1 MVVPMAHPVEV
12 YSDTTRGP
20 AHSEEIVRPHASM
33 RSPPFPQPGHGCENE
48 SEERE
53 KAHRRPSPTSVVS
66 HEMSS
71 SFVDVP
77 GALATARFANP
88 PPPPQG
94 QNESHLTCAIV
105 TLVSHVCIRVRHG
118 GNEDCTRGCER
129 PGCGRVRPLH
139 VL

>member
-1 MVVPMAHPVEV
+1 MVVPTVHAVEV
-12 YSDTTRGP
+12 CSDTTRGP

-77 GALATARFANP
+77 GALATARFASWHP
-88 PPPPQG
+88 HPG
-94 QNESHLTCAIV
+94 VKTSV
-105 TLVSHVCIRVRHG
+105 TFRHG
-118 GNEDCTRGCER
+118 GNEDCMRGCER
-129 PGCGRVRPLH
+129 PEFGRVRLLH

>member
-1 MVVPMAHPVEV
+1 MVVHMAHPVEV

-77 GALATARFANP
+77 GALATARFAKGP
-88 PPPPQG
+88 PPPPRVK
-94 QNESHLTCAIV
+94 TRV
-105 TLVSHVCIRVRHG
+105 TLPVPLLHWSRTFAFASAMAEMRIVREAASG
-118 GNEDCTRGCER
+118 QDAGE
-129 PGCGRVRPLH
+129 
-139 VL
+139 

>member
-1 MVVPMAHPVEV
+1 MVVHMAHPVEV

-88 PPPPQG
+88 PPPPPG
-94 QNESHLTCAIV
+94 SKRESPYLCHCYTGLAR
-105 TLVSHVCIRVRHG
+105 LHS
-118 GNEDCTRGCER
+118 R
-129 PGCGRVRPLH
+129 PPWRK
-139 VL
+139 